1 MSTTVN
7 WLWIGNQPQANSNIN
22 TPPTTANASQFIGT
36 FATGRSQIAPVA
48 LSGVTRAIRVDG
60 RNTDAFATTYNGD
73 RSGASPMSYV
83 SPSNGN
89 QVSTVIAGFYQTRYR
104 LTLPDGSTTEQ
115 SGVLI
120 QMRNG
125 DVFMRP
131 ALDTLPAWAGIT
143 GLQSIEVLSISPY
156 GANVYAATISFQPSI
171 FDLEITCFASGTMI
185 RTPQGDVAVED
196 LRPGMMVMTRDA
208 GAQPLRWCGASHVP
222 AAVLRAEDRL
232 RPIRI
237 EAGALGAGMPSAT
250 LRVSPQHR
258 VLVSSAIAQRMFGTA
273 ELLVP
278 AKHLTDLP
286 GVSVDDDLSG
296 VTYHH
301 LMLDAHHILTSNG
314 APTES
319 LYPGR
324 QALQAIGP
332 DAVAEIETLFPGLLN
347 AAPAPARTL
356 ARGHKVRKLAAR
368 HAANDHALV
377 G

>member
-1 MSTTVN
+1 MSSSVT
-7 WLWIGNQPQANSNIN
+7 WMWFGNQPQINSDWRTPATTNEANGIVGYKAFGSDQIKPVDVFGSERKIQ
-22 TPPTTANASQFIGT
+22 TQYGT
-36 FATGRSQIAPVA
+36 EYAYAPSYTHDPNGYSVMAYADPATGQAKYTAITGFMQVRYA
-48 LSGVTRAIRVDG
+48 LT
-60 RNTDAFATTYNGD
+60 
-73 RSGASPMSYV
+73 
-83 SPSNGN
+83 
-89 QVSTVIAGFYQTRYR
+89 Q
-104 LTLPDGSTTEQ
+104 PDGSVVQQT
-115 SGVLI
+115 GVLI
-120 QMRNG
+120 QMYNG
-125 DVFMRP
+125 DMFFRP
-131 ALDTLPAWAGIT
+131 SRDQVAAWSGINELQSVEILSATSLPANT
-143 GLQSIEVLSISPY
+143 
-156 GANVYAATISFQPSI
+156 YAAKVSFSPSVYDVQI
-171 FDLEITCFASGTMI
+171 VCFAGGTMI

-208 GAQPLRWCGASHVP
+208 GAQPLRWCGASAVP
-222 AAVLRAEDRL
+222 AAVLQAGDRL

-237 EAGALGAGMPSAT
+237 EAGALGVGMPSAA

-258 VLVSSAIAQRMFGTA
+258 VLVSSAIAERMFGTT

-332 DAVAEIETLFPGLLN
+332 DAVAEIEALFPGLLD

-356 ARGHKVRKLAAR
+356 ARGPKVRKLAER

>member
-1 MSTTVN
+1 MPTTVN
-7 WLWIGNQPQANSNIN
+7 WIWFGNQPEANGDITS
-22 TPPTTANASQFIGT
+22 PASTADGSQFIGT
-36 FATGRSQIAPVA
+36 VSTGSSQIAPVA
-48 LSGVTRAIRVDG
+48 LTGDTRTIRVG
-60 RNTDAFATTYNGD
+60 RSNVEAFATTYNGNA
-73 RSGASPMSYV
+73 GGPSPMTYV
-83 SPSNGN
+83 SPSDGE
-89 QVSTVIAGFYQTRYR
+89 QASVVITGFYQARYQ
-104 LTLPDGSTTEQ
+104 LTLPGGNTVEQ
-115 SGVLI
+115 NGVLI
-120 QMRNG
+120 QMSNG

-131 ALDTLPAWAGIT
+131 ALDTVPDWEGIT
-143 GLQSIEVLSISPY
+143 GLQSIEVLSINPLME
-156 GANVYAATISFQPSI
+156 NVYPATISFRPSI
-171 FDLEITCFASGTMI
+171 FDLEIICFAGGTMI

-208 GAQPLRWCGASHVP
+208 GAQPLRWCGASAVP
-222 AAVLRAEDRL
+222 AAVLQAGDRL

-237 EAGALGAGMPSAT
+237 EAGALGAGMPSAA

-258 VLVSSAIAQRMFGTA
+258 VLVSSAIAERMFGTT

-332 DAVAEIETLFPGLLN
+332 DAVAEIEALFPGLLD

-356 ARGHKVRKLAAR
+356 ARGPKVCKLAER